1 MEAILRT
8 NNYTEDYKMVTV
20 IKNPIDERNGMAH
33 VIIDEK
39 EYITGG
45 ILVEPSETLINILDN
60 MSPKEQW
67 DFLLSVRKQ
76 IIV

>member
-1 MEAILRT
+1 
-8 NNYTEDYKMVTV
+8 MVTV
-20 IKNPIDERNGMAH
+20 VKNPIDERNSMAH

-45 ILVEPSETLINILDN
+45 ILVEPSETLIYILDK

-67 DFLLSVRKQ
+67 NFLLSVRKE
-76 IIV
+76 IYV